1 MNPILT
7 KTKQAIEQK
16 ADPRLKPVVSKL
28 VAAGMKVMYSEE
40 TRQMSIDAL
49 KGARDA
55 ESIGAA
61 VAKLAGILFNQSKQ
75 TAPMQALV
83 PAAMLLLV
91 EGLAFLEDSG
101 AVEVT
106 PELVADSTL
115 AMTSALLQLLGATP
129 EQIQGYM
136 QKSQGAQPAQPA
148 QPAPAQPAGGI
159 VTQGAM

>member
-7 KTKQAIEQK
+7 KTKQAIEKK
-16 ADPRLKPVVSKL
+16 ADPRLKPVIGKL

-49 KGARDA
+49 KGARDP

-83 PAAMLLLV
+83 PAAMMLLV
-91 EGLAFLEDSG
+91 EGLSFLEESG

-106 PELVADSTL
+106 PELVADSTM
-115 AMTSALLQLLGATP
+115 AMTSSLLQLLGATP

-136 QKSQGAQPAQPA
+136 QKSGAQSAAPSAPEPAAQPA
-148 QPAPAQPAGGI
+148 GI
-159 VTQGAM
+159 VTQGGM